1 MCVAFANYRRVYLRY
16 HRRALYIDMFHAISL
31 SIMCAYDTFTAAS
44 LNLLGHTLK
53 WHRLVDGVMGGQS
66 ETLHASSTDTDEL
79 HFTGQINTQGGG
91 FCR

>member
-1 MCVAFANYRRVYLRY
+1 MLLLQIIDECTFDTVPQELI
-16 HRRALYIDMFHAISL
+16 YIDMFHAISL

-53 WHRLVDGVMGGQS
+53 WHRLDDGVMGGQS